1 VPCEPAWMLASRVSS
16 KKDKKISHNRKK
28 IPCFFA
34 ALCYS
39 INMKDKETQFNVN
52 GTLCTLVVSEDNDG
66 DCIKLWHE
74 LTSVETGECIA
85 TLGWS
90 PYSTPSDAEV
100 RQLIGLGEVIL
111 GQFHLPDGLRW
122 ANSHPLS
129 RFNFDSNMLAAFV
142 AGESRPEAGK
152 LELVF
157 RIPPAPVEV
166 APII

>member
-1 VPCEPAWMLASRVSS
+1 M
-16 KKDKKISHNRKK
+16 HNRKK
-28 IPCFFA
+28 IPCVFG

-39 INMKDKETQFNVN
+39 IYMKDKNTTFNVN
-52 GTLCTLVVSEDNDG
+52 GTLCTLVLSEDNDG

-74 LTSVETGECIA
+74 LVSVESGKTVA

-100 RQLIGLGEVIL
+100 EQLISLG
-111 GQFHLPDGLRW
+111 LPDGLRW

-129 RFNFDSNMLAAFV
+129 RFNFDSKMLAAFV
-142 AGESRPEAGK
+142 AGESRPDAGK

-157 RIPPAPVEV
+157 RVRPAL
-166 APII
+166 AA